1 MLDFCCSHCV
11 LISSYFISKMFH
23 KFSCV
28 PPKEKKLEPL
38 GAKGA
43 CCLTSFLQ
51 KLFLFTYVLCH
62 FWPRLVVWARS
73 MGVYYNG
80 VKKVTF
86 SMNHGFLG
94 SWSNDFVLGPSQ
106 IDHETLSKV
115 HLMNLFIYSYCTS
128 PLGLQP
134 WCKVNLYLDMFFF
147 QSKFFNFDGHGV

>member
-28 PPKEKKLEPL
+28 LPKEKILEPL
-38 GAKGA
+38 EAKGA
-43 CCLTSFLQ
+43 CRLTSLLQ
-51 KLFLFTYVLCH
+51 ELFLSTYVLCH
-62 FWPRLVVWARS
+62 FGPRLVVWARS

-94 SWSNDFVLGPSQ
+94 SWSNDFV
-106 IDHETLSKV
+106 
-115 HLMNLFIYSYCTS
+115 
-128 PLGLQP
+128 
-134 WCKVNLYLDMFFF
+134 
-147 QSKFFNFDGHGV
+147 